1 MARSAIVVDDD
12 PGIRYFVRLVLA
24 HEGYSVRE
32 AVNGKDAL
40 EKLGTQP
47 ADLLVTDL
55 MMPDI
60 DGIELIRSVR
70 RNGMAGTIIAISGAI
85 ESVYLSVA
93 NRLGVD
99 YVLRKPFTIEDLQ
112 RLLLGIMTP
121 EQPQT
126 FKASSTG

>member
-1 MARSAIVVDDD
+1 MPRSAIVVDDD
-12 PGIRYFVRLVLA
+12 PDIRYFVRLVLA

-112 RLLLGIMTP
+112 GLLLGIMTP
-121 EQPQT
+121 EPPQIR
-126 FKASSTG
+126 KASGTG

>member
-1 MARSAIVVDDD
+1 MRVI
-12 PGIRYFVRLVLA
+12 
-24 HEGYSVRE
+24 RE
-32 AVNGKDAL
+32 AVNGTDAL
-40 EKLGTQP
+40 EKLGAQP
-47 ADLLVTDL
+47 IDLLVTDL

-70 RNGMAGTIIAISGAI
+70 RNGMAATIIAISGAD

-112 RLLLGIMTP
+112 RLLSGIMMA
-121 EQPQT
+121 EQPRT
-126 FKASSTG
+126 RKASSTG